1 MLFILVF
8 FLPPPPP
15 IPLLLRLLL
24 AYLATFASS
33 EPGEPTRCYAR
44 VQAWFVQMMLNSPLC
59 IIEYA
64 QL

>member
-33 EPGEPTRCYAR
+33 EPGEADKVLRQGAGVVCADDAEQPVMY
-44 VQAWFVQMMLNSPLC
+44 
-59 IIEYA
+59 Y
-64 QL
+64 